1 MANASEWGAYEGP
14 LIDTEKEFSKNPDPF
29 GQKENNV
36 DYTETK
42 APKEA
47 NVETT
52 EEG

>member
-1 MANASEWGAYEGP
+1 MAKDDWMGTTEGP
-14 LIDTEKEFSKNPDPF
+14 MIDGEGEFSKSPDPF

-47 NVETT
+47 NVETQ

>member
-14 LIDTEKEFSKNPDPF
+14 LIEKEFSKSPDPF